1 MITAHVEQLRD
12 VLEELKPLFEPHYAE
27 LALNQDK
34 VPLAPQYEEYLA
46 REAAGQVLC
55 VTLRERGRVVGYF
68 VGFIAPALHYRT
80 CLTLTMDIFWLMPEL
95 RGEDS
100 LGVVDEEM
108 AAGVLFETVQFEAR
122 RRGVKRA
129 LFGSKAHRDCGA
141 MFIAMGMIETDV
153 YYSAWWGE

>member
-12 VLEELKPLFEPHYAE
+12 VLEELKPLFEPHYVE

-34 VPLAPQYEEYLA
+34 VPLAPQYAEYLA

-55 VTLRERGRVVGYF
+55 VTLRERGGVVGYF

-80 CLTLTMDIFWLMPEL
+80 CLTLTMDIFWIAPDL
-95 RGEDS
+95 RGADS

-108 AAGVLFETVQFEAR
+108 AAGVLFETVKFEAM
-122 RRGVKRA
+122 RRGVQRA
-129 LFGSKAHRDCGA
+129 YYGTKAHRDCGP
-141 MFIAMGMIETDV
+141 MFAAMGMREADV